1 MSANEANIKNFNDD
15 LQKFIVATG
24 VTVDKGVRTI
34 AMRLYNGITQM
45 TPVDTGRAK
54 GNWNMGIGQPDL
66 SIDEGARQKQNFNLK
81 IGDGLKTIYITN
93 NFIIRFINQVFM
105 RVTMI
110 SYMNKFFLRNFFNL
124 LPSHISITSNFT
136 SIYK

>member
-1 MSANEANIKNFNDD
+1 MSTNEANIKNFNDD
-15 LQKFIVATG
+15 LEKFIVATG

-66 SIDEGARQKQNFNLK
+66 SINEGARQKQNFNLK

-93 NFIIRFINQVFM
+93 NLPYINTLEYGNANRQPVGM
-105 RVTMI
+105 VKITMNNI
-110 SYMNKFFLRNFFNL
+110 KVEIANV
-124 LPSHISITSNFT
+124 I
-136 SIYK
+136 